1 MHELS
6 KVRHNEN
13 MYRDNERVYYA
24 GEITSTNDAGTKK
37 ENLDLFALTGQL
49 GIKQVHERGKVLE
62 AGLTTTGTEF
72 QYFTDEQGE
81 GQWDWNMIHGCV
93 CDSGYTGPDCQLR
106 TCPKGDDPIT
116 TGQLDE
122 KQVIRCSSTNGTFT
136 LNFKGETTASIDAT
150 DPFLVLQTK
159 LEALTT
165 VRSVT
170 IESTS
175 VTGTVCETT
184 EDETN
189 PPVTYVTFTGDPG
202 PQATLIP
209 DGRTSVT
216 SRGLWD
222 GHIQIVRYPNR
233 ISGTTIT
240 GVAGNKE
247 YIECAG
253 RGLCDETSGV
263 CSCYSPVYAIDAL
276 GTCSTIADI
285 TDVCPG
291 EIECSG
297 HGVCQ
302 AMTCICSNGWVSG
315 DCSIRTCPNGPS
327 WFGYPSKDQL
337 AHDFARPV
345 ECSAKGM
352 CDRSKGECQC
362 FAPFKGGSCEHMD
375 CAGEPKCTGHGECLT
390 MSQLALKATFNGDA
404 TDFSYGVD
412 PHNTQTWDGQ
422 SVYGCNCDEGW
433 EGHDCSQRSCPKGDD
448 PLTYGQQREVQLLRC
463 RGTVGTFEIGFR
475 QATTGPIRYNVS
487 AAELEAAIESLPTIG
502 DVTVEF
508 NNRTYEI
515 EFSETTVINNTPGF
529 YKNWTNY
536 SYHTEFCN
544 KDGTN
549 YATITFE
556 SELNDLPDMKV
567 DYSQLIDDTDGI
579 SELGSGFIELATD
592 GSTLTHDFGNSSIK
606 SVRGTRENKVCSGR
620 GLCDHQTGRCQ
631 CYAGYG
637 QSDGNGNR
645 GSIGDC
651 GYVVQYQA
659 RAAAE

>member
-6 KVRHNEN
+6 KVRHNEQ

-24 GEITSTNDAGTKK
+24 GAITSTNDAGTKK
-37 ENLDLFALTGQL
+37 ENADLFTLEQGALKQAL
-49 GIKQVHERGKVLE
+49 SQGILQEEVKG
-62 AGLTTTGTEF
+62 GTEF

-93 CDSGYTGPDCQLR
+93 CDPGYAGPDCQLR
-106 TCPKGDDPIT
+106 ACPKGDDPIT

-122 KQVIRCSSTNGTFT
+122 KQIIRCSSTNGTFT
-136 LNFKGETTASIDAT
+136 LNFKGQTTAPIDAT
-150 DPFLVLQTK
+150 DPPSILKTR
-159 LEALTT
+159 LEALTSIL
-165 VRSVT
+165 SVDIDAGT
-170 IESTS
+170 STM
-175 VTGTVCETT
+175 VCM
-184 EDETN
+184 EDADGDTAN
-189 PPVTYVTFTGDPG
+189 PPVIGVSFTGDPG
-202 PQATLIP
+202 PQPTLIP
-209 DGRTSVT
+209 EGRVSAT

-233 ISGTTIT
+233 ISATTIT

-247 YIECAG
+247 YVECAG

-263 CSCYSPVYAIDAL
+263 CSCYSPVYAIDAR
-276 GTCSTIADI
+276 GTCSTIADV

-302 AMTCICSNGWVSG
+302 AMTCICSNGWTSG

-327 WFGYPSKDQL
+327 WFGYPTADQL
-337 AHDFARPV
+337 AHDFSRPV

-352 CDRSKGECQC
+352 CDRSKGECAC
-362 FAPFKGGSCEHMD
+362 FAPFKGGSCEHLD
-375 CAGEPKCTGHGECLT
+375 CPGEPKCSGHGECLT
-390 MSQLALKATFNGDA
+390 MSQLALKSTVNGDA
-404 TDFSYGVD
+404 SDYTYGMD
-412 PHNTQTWDGQ
+412 PHNTRTWDGQ
-422 SVYGCNCDEGW
+422 AVYGCNCDVGW
-433 EGHDCSQRSCPKGDD
+433 EGHDCSLRSCPKGDD
-448 PLTYGQQREVQLLRC
+448 PLTYGQKREVQLLRC
-463 RGTVGTFEIGFR
+463 RGTVGSFELGFR
-475 QATTGPIRYNVS
+475 QAKTGPILYNVS
-487 AAELEAAIESLPTIG
+487 AAQLEEAIESMPNVG

-508 NNRTYEI
+508 NNNTFAI
-515 EFSETTVINNTPGF
+515 ESEVTTVINATPGF
-529 YKNWTNY
+529 YNNFTNY

-544 KDGTN
+544 RDGTN
-549 YATITFE
+549 YATVTFE
-556 SELNDLPDMKV
+556 SALNDLPDLKV

-592 GSTLTHDFGNSSIK
+592 GSTLSHAHGNFSIR

-620 GLCDHQTGRCQ
+620 GLCDHTTGRCQ
-631 CYAGYG
+631 CYAGHA

-651 GYVVQYQA
+651 GFVVAYQA
-659 RAAAE
+659 LASSE